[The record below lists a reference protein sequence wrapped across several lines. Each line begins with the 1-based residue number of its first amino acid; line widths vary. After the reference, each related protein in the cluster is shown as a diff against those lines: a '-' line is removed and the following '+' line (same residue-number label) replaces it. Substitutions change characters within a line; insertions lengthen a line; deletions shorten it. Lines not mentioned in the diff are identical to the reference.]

1 MFNIKKIFSLYECSS
16 SFEFIETFN
25 ENNKKTK
32 TIYKKDNWYYTSNE
46 ILQILN
52 KLKNIVKNKN

>member
-1 MFNIKKIFSLYECSS
+1 MFKTKNIFLLYECSS